1 MEILKYPLSL
11 MTFAITIEGAVF
23 NSRNNICPKPLKQTL
38 VPWVDQLYPNRQ
50 SLSPEGNI
58 GRLYNYSFV
67 LSPNLKVCVLYIC
80 AHIKQI
86 NNVSYKNYMII
97 LV

>member
-1 MEILKYPLSL
+1 
-11 MTFAITIEGAVF
+11 MTFAIAIGGAVA

-50 SLSPEGNI
+50 SLSLGGNI
-58 GRLYNYSFV
+58 IRLYNYSFV
-67 LSPNLKVCVLYIC
+67 WSPNLKVCVLCIC
-80 AHIKQI
+80 AYIKQI
-86 NNVSYKNYMII
+86 NNASYKNYMIT